1 MPVCAVDGI
10 EAERRNSHFV
20 AHCKADS
27 ALAQIQSQYPHDKF
41 DVILPHR
48 TAASSDQPRID
59 PIFRIAVPLI
69 ALGVLLFVLYFGR
82 VFFITSII
90 AVICSFLLDPF
101 VQLLLRFRFP
111 RSIAAL
117 LVCTVA
123 GLFVYAIGMAIFIQA
138 SGFVSQ
144 LPQISDRTASIA
156 ERVRER
162 LEQIQSGTFKLITR
176 QPAPAPPPKTQP
188 KKRSTAPPAPILPP
202 AIQEVRIH
210 QDSNPILDFL
220 YPRLSS
226 LYEFLLMA
234 SFVPFLVYFILS
246 WGAHINRAFL
256 QFFKGEDRVI
266 ASKSLQGI
274 GEMVRAF
281 VVGNSMLG
289 VMLALASTLSFWMI
303 AVPFPLLAGPLSG
316 FLSLF
321 PYVGLPMAVVPP
333 LVSSMAGGAGV
344 SSAFLIVVVVS
355 TLHLLALNLLYPK
368 VVGAR
373 VHLNPL
379 IVTFSLMFWSFMW
392 DAAGLL
398 LAIPITAGLKAVCDN
413 VRALRTIGRFLGD

>member
-1 MPVCAVDGI
+1 VDGI
-10 EAERRNSHFV
+10 EAKRRNSHFV
-20 AHCKADS
+20 AHRKPDP

-41 DVILPHR
+41 DTILPHR
-48 TAASSDQPRID
+48 TVGSSDQPRID

-123 GLFVYAIGMAIFIQA
+123 GLIVYAIGLAIFIQA
-138 SGFVSQ
+138 SGFISQ

-162 LEQIQSGTFKLITR
+162 LEQIQNGTFKLITR
-176 QPAPAPPPKTQP
+176 QPAPAPLQKAQP
-188 KKRSTAPPAPILPP
+188 KKRSTAPPAPALPP
-202 AIQEVRIH
+202 VIQEVRIH

-226 LYEFLLMA
+226 LYEFILMA

-281 VVGNSMLG
+281 VVGNSLLG
-289 VMLALASTLSFWMI
+289 VMLALASTLTFWMI
-303 AVPFPLLAGPLSG
+303 SIPYPLLAGPLSG

-321 PYVGLPMAVVPP
+321 PYVGLPMAVIPP

-413 VRALRTIGRFLGD
+413 VRALRSIGRFLGD